1 MKLVIKVTL
10 VFLSVIGLVFYFFQ
24 DKLIPTSNTAATA
37 EAFEVVT
44 PLPAAVSESS
54 GIVALPQRGHFLTHN
69 DAGNKP
75 HLYEINEEGE
85 LVQTYKFD
93 LPNVDWED
101 LTKDDQG
108 HVYIADTGNNN
119 NKRKELA
126 IYKANLKNPG
136 EAAAIRFTYEDQK
149 EFPPSKKDMNFDCE
163 AIFWHGGSLYL
174 VTKDRG
180 QKETSKIYR
189 LPDQPGQ
196 YKAELIGSYKINT
209 EVTGAAIS
217 PNAATVA
224 LVSQERLHL
233 FKNVRKPS
241 EFYKGYYEEIKL
253 PGAGQ
258 TEAVTFADDNTL
270 YLTSEGGNLYRYT
283 LE

>member
-10 VFLSVIGLVFYFFQ
+10 IFLSVIGLVFYFFQ
-24 DKLIPTSNTAATA
+24 DELIPPAGSAAA
-37 EAFEVVT
+37 KAFEVVA

-54 GIVALPQRGHFLTHN
+54 GIVALPERGHFLTHN

-75 HLYEINEEGE
+75 HLFEIDLEGQV
-85 LVQTYKFD
+85 VQTHQLN

-101 LTKDDQG
+101 LTKDEQG
-108 HVYIADTGNNN
+108 NLYIADTGNNN

-126 IYKANLKNPG
+126 IYKTNLESPG

-149 EFPPSKKDMNFDCE
+149 EYPPSKKEMNFDCE

-174 VTKDRG
+174 ISKDRG
-180 QKETSKIYR
+180 RKETSKIYR

-196 YKAELIGSYKINT
+196 YKAELIGSYKINA

-217 PNAATVA
+217 PNAEMVA
-224 LVSQERLHL
+224 LVSQEKLHL
-233 FKNVRKPS
+233 FRNVRKPA
-241 EFYKGYYEEIKL
+241 EFYKDYYEEMKL

-258 TEAVTFADDNTL
+258 TEAVTFADNNTL

-283 LE
+283 LD